1 MGLLQWVSGQG
12 KKKQAAQTEFQS
24 AVNEMFPNE
33 GYTNAAIRMQNNLD
47 AGSLP
52 PSQYRWNKDVLPW
65 RMSPEHWTDMMSTQE
80 GLNPTAVNQLHS
92 DYWKMN
98 HLPDIMNNIKNI
110 DILIKASENDNR
122 MRKVTRRLID
132 EGKSIADI
140 QNTKIY

>member
-12 KKKQAAQTEFQS
+12 KKKKAEQEAFNQAVEA
-24 AVNEMFPNE
+24 MFPNE
-33 GYTNAAIRMQNNLD
+33 TYTHAAIRMQEALD
-47 AGSLP
+47 EGHLP

-65 RMSPEHWTDMMSTQE
+65 RMSPEHWTDMMATQE
-80 GLNPTAVNQLHS
+80 GLSPDKVSQLHS

-98 HLPDIMNNIKNI
+98 YLPDPMNTPKNI

-122 MRKVTRRLID
+122 IRKVTQRLID